1 MKKSVDIC
9 TMKLLLVIVSLTL
22 LIKPVFPVLEYF
34 INYDYIVTELCENK
48 AKPELKCNGKCHLAK
63 ELAKAANND
72 FPNSTD
78 KKIAAQQYETIYFQE
93 IETITFNLHTSKN
106 TLTIPN
112 YYANNYHHLA
122 IDGTFHP
129 PTS

>member
-1 MKKSVDIC
+1 
-9 TMKLLLVIVSLTL
+9 MKLLLVIVSLTL
-22 LIKPVFPVLEYF
+22 LLKPVFPVLEYF

-72 FPNSTD
+72 NPNSSD

-93 IETITFNLHTSKN
+93 IETISFNLHTSKN
-106 TLTIPN
+106 TLTVPN
-112 YYANNYHHLA
+112 YYTNNYHHLA